1 MIHELEKLIQERL
14 ASPKE
19 GSYTSYLFDQG
30 VDKIAKKFGEESFE
44 VVIAALNDEDLVE
57 ESADLLYHLLVL
69 LAAKGVSLQDVE
81 ALLAKRHGTTT
92 PAKPRRDV
100 TDW

>member
-1 MIHELEKLIQERL
+1 MIHELEQLIQFRKNE
-14 ASPKE
+14 PKE
-19 GSYTSYLFDQG
+19 GSYTTYLLEQG
-30 VDKIAKKFGEESFE
+30 VEKIAKKFGEEAFE
-44 VVIAALNDEDLVE
+44 VVIAAMTDEDLVE

-69 LAAKGVSLQDVE
+69 LAAKGVCLEDVE

-100 TDW
+100 TEW

>member
-1 MIHELEKLIQERL
+1 M
-14 ASPKE
+14 
-19 GSYTSYLFDQG
+19 
-30 VDKIAKKFGEESFE
+30 
-44 VVIAALNDEDLVE
+44 
-57 ESADLLYHLLVL
+57 LYHLLVL

-81 ALLAKRHGTTT
+81 TLLAKRHGTTT

>member
-1 MIHELEKLIQERL
+1 MIHELEQLIQSRKNE
-14 ASPKE
+14 PKE
-19 GSYTSYLFDQG
+19 GSYTTYLFEQG
-30 VDKIAKKFGEESFE
+30 VEKIAKKFGEESFE
-44 VVIAALNDEDLVE
+44 VVIAAMTDEDLVE

-69 LAAKGVSLQDVE
+69 LAAKGVRFEDVE

-100 TDW
+100 TEW

>member
-1 MIHELEKLIQERL
+1 MIHELEKLIQERQ

-69 LAAKGVSLQDVE
+69 LAAKGVSLHDVE

>member
-1 MIHELEKLIQERL
+1 
-14 ASPKE
+14 
-19 GSYTSYLFDQG
+19 
-30 VDKIAKKFGEESFE
+30 
-44 VVIAALNDEDLVE
+44 AAMTDEDLVE

-69 LAAKGVSLQDVE
+69 LAAKGLRLEDVE

-100 TDW
+100 TEW

>member
-1 MIHELEKLIQERL
+1 MIHELEKLIQARQ

-81 ALLAKRHGTTT
+81 TLLAKRHGTTT

-100 TDW
+100 IDW